1 MQVFGVGVADGLE
14 NIFMIM
20 EYCEQ
25 DMAYL
30 MDHVMS
36 ANPSK
41 AYKAAE
47 VKCLLRQLLRG
58 VTYLHSNHIIHRDLK
73 LSNILLT
80 GNGILKVGDYF

>member
-1 MQVFGVGVADGLE
+1 MDNGVLRAGYGL
-14 NIFMIM
+14 
-20 EYCEQ
+20 
-25 DMAYL
+25 L

-73 LSNILLT
+73 LSPLYSCSFSVCEEWPSRAGSNESLMIPS
-80 GNGILKVGDYF
+80 V